1 MGARGGGGARQR
13 PRGEVGKPQA
23 RQEEGGPHPGTSL
36 AVKWGARGAALPSS
50 RGTGKRFGQ
59 KRGRTARWDRDF
71 SLLFSQARF
80 HGVAL
85 TCPRHTGDVRRPV
98 LPAAPARGASDPV
111 LTGTG
116 RADAHFPPRA
126 RARLASSLGSP
137 AASCLTAPAGPAQQS
152 PAAQTGSGAVSAAD
166 ESVFIQQGLEA
177 GAGVPSEDGVVTSQ
191 PLRPHVRRRRTEL
204 GFRVEPAFT
213 APQSSKDPR
222 QTLRVADTAEQR
234 CARAAG
240 RGWRVRVA
248 GADREQSPAP
258 ASWSLPRARGPAEQ
272 GPRSCHS
279 LGRTGRGTAGRG
291 EEGGR
296 ARSSRRKCPFL
307 GALPP
312 SAAT

>member
-1 MGARGGGGARQR
+1 MGAGGGGGARQR

-59 KRGRTARWDRDF
+59 KRGRTARWHRDF

-126 RARLASSLGSP
+126 RAWLASSLGSP

-191 PLRPHVRRRRTEL
+191 RGYGRFART
-204 GFRVEPAFT
+204 
-213 APQSSKDPR
+213 
-222 QTLRVADTAEQR
+222 
-234 CARAAG
+234 
-240 RGWRVRVA
+240 
-248 GADREQSPAP
+248 
-258 ASWSLPRARGPAEQ
+258 
-272 GPRSCHS
+272 
-279 LGRTGRGTAGRG
+279 
-291 EEGGR
+291 
-296 ARSSRRKCPFL
+296 
-307 GALPP
+307 
-312 SAAT
+312 